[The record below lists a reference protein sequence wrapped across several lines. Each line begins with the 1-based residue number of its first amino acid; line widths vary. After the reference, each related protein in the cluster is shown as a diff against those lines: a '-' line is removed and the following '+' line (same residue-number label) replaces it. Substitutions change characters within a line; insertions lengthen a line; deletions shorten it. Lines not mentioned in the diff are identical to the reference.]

1 MEFSEISNSATHL
14 ASHATRKDSAE
25 CVDSESS
32 LGASSNQRTTPET
45 TTPRSSHDCAEDE
58 QAFEL

>member
-1 MEFSEISNSATHL
+1 MEFSEISNSATHI
-14 ASHATRKDSAE
+14 AAHAIRKDSLE
-25 CVDSESS
+25 YGGSESS
-32 LGASSNQRTTPET
+32 NGGSSNQRTTQET